1 LFFSQYLDFLA
12 IRIIQ
17 CSPGISEGFM
27 TKKPIDRLYGLP
39 LVLILLL
46 GLAKYLDLF
55 PVPSWVFACILAW
68 GAIAVAVEV
77 IRQRKKG

>member
-1 LFFSQYLDFLA
+1 
-12 IRIIQ
+12 
-17 CSPGISEGFM
+17 M

-55 PVPSWVFACILAW
+55 PVPSWLFAGILVC
-68 GAIAVAVEV
+68 GAIAVMVEV
-77 IRQRKKG
+77 VRQRKKG

>member
-1 LFFSQYLDFLA
+1 
-12 IRIIQ
+12 
-17 CSPGISEGFM
+17 M

-55 PVPSWVFACILAW
+55 PVSAWVFACILVW
-68 GAIAVAVEV
+68 GTIAVVVEAA
-77 IRQRKKG
+77 RQRRKC

>member
-1 LFFSQYLDFLA
+1 
-12 IRIIQ
+12 
-17 CSPGISEGFM
+17 M

-55 PVPSWVFACILAW
+55 PVPTLVFACILVW
-68 GAIAVAVEV
+68 GAIAVVVEAV
-77 IRQRKKG
+77 RHRKKA